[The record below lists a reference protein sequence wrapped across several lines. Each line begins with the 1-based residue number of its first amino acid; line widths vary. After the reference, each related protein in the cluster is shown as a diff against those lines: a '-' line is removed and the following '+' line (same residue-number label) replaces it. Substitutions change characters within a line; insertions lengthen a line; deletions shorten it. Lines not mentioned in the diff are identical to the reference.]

1 MTKPTDEKSKIHN
14 LFPELKQKSYRTG
27 KSTTDPFDDLIS
39 ELIDDAGNF
48 PTLTPK
54 NAAKFQCQ
62 KCGTVEYRNSVCCRS
77 CKEPLKGQILES
89 QINTQNLHKR
99 KSFLFSIANLIGLAI
114 LPIILVGLLIPNA
127 NTNSESIFAFA
138 ITSILAIYFY
148 INYNKYKKLIKNSS
162 FLYENYNL

>member
-14 LFPELKQKSYRTG
+14 LFPELKQKSYRIG
-27 KSTTDPFDDLIS
+27 KPATDPFEDLIS

-62 KCGTVEYRNSVCCRS
+62 KCGTIEYRNSVCCRS
-77 CKEPLKGQILES
+77 CKEPLNGQILEAK
-89 QINTQNLHKR
+89 INFQNQQQQKN
-99 KSFLFSIANLIGLAI
+99 SLFASVNFFALAA
-114 LPIILVGLLIPNA
+114 LPIILVNFLIPIA

-138 ITSILAIYFY
+138 VSLVLTGYFY
-148 INYNKYKKLIKNSS
+148 FNYHKFKKLVKKIPPI
-162 FLYENYNL
+162 